1 MPYSS
6 SPPQTPTA
14 SRTPAPSKDEATQ
27 NIAILGLGAIGTL
40 MAWHWRE
47 HVLYGITRDNSR
59 CQRTLI
65 DQQQTAHSLIL
76 PTWQY
81 EAIDWLVIT
90 TKASATVDA
99 LQSVQDQLSQV
110 QNILLLQNGMG
121 QQQQVSDWL
130 SQQQCSATL
139 WAGISTEGAY
149 RQNTEQVVYAG
160 SGDTHIGLW
169 QAQDH
174 TASIPN
180 GLTVVDDIQQ
190 RIRAKLAIN
199 AVINPLTAVFRCRNG
214 ELVSYDEYRQAL
226 KELANEVQ
234 QCFEALQQ
242 PLNFDLT
249 ERSLAVAEA
258 TAANQSSTLQDVL
271 HQRPT
276 ELDYINGYLIRQ
288 AQQLNIELPLNRRLL
303 AQLS

>member
-6 SPPQTPTA
+6 SSSPL
-14 SRTPAPSKDEATQ
+14 TQ
-27 NIAILGLGAIGTL
+27 RIAILGLGAIGTL

-47 HVLYGITRDNSR
+47 HTLYGVTRDAST
-59 CQRTLI
+59 CHRTLI
-65 DQQQTAHSLIL
+65 DQQQAAHQLTI
-76 PTWQY
+76 PAWQH
-81 EAIDWLVIT
+81 EAIGWLVIT
-90 TKASATVDA
+90 TKASATLEA
-99 LQSVQDQLSQV
+99 LQLLQKRLPQV

-121 QQQQVSDWL
+121 QQQQVADWL

-149 RQNTEQVVYAG
+149 RQSVEQVVYAG

-169 QAQDH
+169 QAQLH
-174 TASIPN
+174 TASMPN

-214 ELVSYDEYRQAL
+214 ELVSHDEYRQAL
-226 KELANEVQ
+226 EALASEVQ
-234 QCFEALQQ
+234 QCFAALQQ
-242 PLNFDLT
+242 PLDFDLT
-249 ERSLAVAEA
+249 ERSLAVAKA
-258 TAANQSSTLQDVL
+258 TAKNQSSTLQDVL

-276 ELDYINGYLIRQ
+276 ELDYINGYLLRQ
-288 AQQLNIELPLNRRLL
+288 AQQLDIELPLNRRLL
-303 AQLS
+303 AQLSE